1 MRTAICPGSFDPVTL
16 GHLDIIVRAS
26 VIFDR
31 VIVAVSRN
39 PIKNPMFT
47 IPERVEMLKEVLKPY
62 RNVAID
68 SFDGLT
74 VYYAAEQSAVAI
86 VRGLR
91 VISDFENEFRMAL
104 INKNL
109 ACNVETLF
117 LMTRAEY
124 SYISSSA
131 VKDVALFGGP
141 LDRLVPPLVVKK
153 LKEKLNVNQFT
164 GCCDGREV

>member
-26 VIFDR
+26 VLFDQ
-31 VIVAVSRN
+31 VIAAVSRN
-39 PIKNPMFT
+39 PIKNPLFS
-47 IPERVEMLKEVLKPY
+47 ISERVEMLKEVLSPY
-62 RNVAID
+62 PNVKVD
-68 SFDGLT
+68 SFNGLT
-74 VYYAAEQSAVAI
+74 VYYAAEQKAAAI

-91 VISDFENEFRMAL
+91 VVSDFENEFRMAL

-109 ACNVETLF
+109 ACNVETIF

-131 VKDVALFGGP
+131 VKDVAIFNGP
-141 LDRLVPPLVVKK
+141 LEHLVPPLVEKK
-153 LKEKLNVNQFT
+153 LVEKIKRQRFL
-164 GCCDGREV
+164 

>member
-16 GHLDIIVRAS
+16 GHMDIIVRAS

-39 PIKNPMFT
+39 PIKNPMFS
-47 IPERVEMLKEVLKPY
+47 ILERVKMLKEVLKPY
-62 RNVAID
+62 QNVTVD

-74 VYYAAEQSAVAI
+74 VYYATEQNAVAI

-109 ACNVETLF
+109 ACNIETLF

-131 VKDVALFGGP
+131 VKDVAIFNGP

-153 LKEKLNVNQFT
+153 LKEKLSGDFIS
-164 GCCDGREV
+164 GCCNSGEV

>member
-1 MRTAICPGSFDPVTL
+1 MRTVVCPGSFDPVTL

-39 PIKNPMFT
+39 PIKNPMFS
-47 IPERVEMLKEVLKPY
+47 ISERVEMLKEVLKPY
-62 RNVAID
+62 HNVTID

-74 VYYAAEQSAVAI
+74 VSYATEQNAVAI

-104 INKNL
+104 INKNI
-109 ACNVETLF
+109 ACHVETLF

-131 VKDVALFGGP
+131 VKDVAIFGGP
-141 LDRLVPPLVVKK
+141 LDRLVPPLVEKK
-153 LKEKLNVNQFT
+153 LRKKLSGSFIG
-164 GCCDGREV
+164 GCCDSREV

>member
-1 MRTAICPGSFDPVTL
+1 MRTAVCPGSFDPVTL
-16 GHLDIIVRAS
+16 GHLDIIIRAS

-39 PIKNPMFT
+39 PIKNPMFS
-47 IPERVEMLKEVLKPY
+47 ISERVEMLKEVLKPY
-62 RNVAID
+62 RNVTID

-74 VYYAAEQSAVAI
+74 VYYAVEQKAVAI

-91 VISDFENEFRMAL
+91 VLSDFDNEFRTAL
-104 INKNL
+104 VNKSL

-131 VKDVALFGGP
+131 VKEVAIFGGP
-141 LDRLVPPLVVKK
+141 LDRLVPPLVVGKF
-153 LKEKLNVNQFT
+153 KEKLN
-164 GCCDGREV
+164 GKPISGSCDSREG